1 MITRLLVIVGAVTL
15 LIMLAGCPE
24 QPMPPAG
31 GDTAQKPSENKL
43 AAQGKGQNQESANP
57 SGSQQGT
64 EQGGA
69 GGVGAGGGEAA
80 KPPEEQKPPEETKPA
95 EEKKVPEIISVEKLK
110 TVRKKI
116 HCTMVT
122 NMGTI
127 KIDLYP
133 EMAPIAVANFERLA
147 KAHYYDGVVFHRIV
161 QGFVAQAG
169 QPTSEAMKKLVQ
181 DLKDEPPLV
190 DNGPGTLS
198 MAKKGY
204 QDQFGNFQYV
214 PDSAS
219 SEFFINV
226 GENSR
231 LNANFSVFGYVVL
244 GMNIVKKIEAAGG
257 PGGQPTDKVVIKKVT
272 IEG

>member
-1 MITRLLVIVGAVTL
+1 MIKRLLTMLGALAL
-15 LIMLAGCPE
+15 LAMLSGCPE

-31 GDTAQKPSENKL
+31 GDTAAKPPENKL
-43 AAQGKGQNQESANP
+43 LTQNQQGQQGQESANP
-57 SGSQQGT
+57 TGSERGGG
-64 EQGGA
+64 GGA
-69 GGVGAGGGEAA
+69 GGEAA
-80 KPPEEQKPPEETKPA
+80 KPPEETKPS
-95 EEKKVPEIISVEKLK
+95 EENKAPEIIPVEKLK
-110 TVRKKI
+110 TVRKKV

-122 NMGTI
+122 SVGTI

-147 KAHYYDGVVFHRIV
+147 KAHFYDGVVFHRIV
-161 QGFVAQAG
+161 PGFVAQAG
-169 QPTSEAMKKLVQ
+169 QPTSAAMKKLVK
-181 DLKDEPPLV
+181 DLKDEQPLV

-204 QDQFGNFQYV
+204 QNEYGNFVYV

-231 LNANFSVFGYVVL
+231 LNANFSVFGYVVS
-244 GMNIVKKIEAAGG
+244 GMNVVKKIEAAGS
-257 PGGQPTDKVVIKKVT
+257 PGGQPSEKVI
-272 IEG
+272 IETVMIGA